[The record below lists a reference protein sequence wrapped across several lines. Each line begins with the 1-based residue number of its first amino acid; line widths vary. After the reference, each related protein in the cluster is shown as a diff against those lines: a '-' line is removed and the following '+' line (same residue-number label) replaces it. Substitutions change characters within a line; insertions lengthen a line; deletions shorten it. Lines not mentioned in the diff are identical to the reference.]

1 MLSKVFENIMYS
13 RLIEYLEAYRIIINN
28 QFGFRKQKHSSYMAL
43 MVLMNE
49 LIISLETGE
58 IVVGGFLDFS
68 QASDTVDNNI
78 LLSKLEHYGRDNSL
92 SWFRSYLTD
101 RKQYVTY
108 NGTIFPTNYIRCGV
122 PQGSILGPLL
132 FLIYIKDLYLVCN
145 YCTPI
150 MFADD
155 TNLFI
160 SGLDIDHMQNL
171 LNNELHHIFQWL
183 MANKLSL
190 NVKNTDYMVIAKKRI
205 ARNVMMIK
213 INGQA
218 ISEVS
223 KANFWV

>member
-1 MLSKVFENIMYS
+1 
-13 RLIEYLEAYRIIINN
+13 
-28 QFGFRKQKHSSYMAL
+28 
-43 MVLMNE
+43 
-49 LIISLETGE
+49 
-58 IVVGGFLDFS
+58 
-68 QASDTVDNNI
+68 
-78 LLSKLEHYGRDNSL
+78 
-92 SWFRSYLTD
+92 
-101 RKQYVTY
+101 
-108 NGTIFPTNYIRCGV
+108 
-122 PQGSILGPLL
+122 
-132 FLIYIKDLYLVCN
+132 
-145 YCTPI
+145 